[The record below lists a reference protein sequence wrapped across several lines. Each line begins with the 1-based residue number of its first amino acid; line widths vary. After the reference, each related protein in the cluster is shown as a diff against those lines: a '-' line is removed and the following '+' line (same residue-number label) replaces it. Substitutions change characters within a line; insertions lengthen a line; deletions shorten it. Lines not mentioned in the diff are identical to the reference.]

1 MDMRTFFQKIKQVET
16 AIPDEFVIVVS
27 LETPDGGKPG
37 LMTEVIRSRA
47 ARLVVEGRARL
58 ASAEEACEF
67 RKEAKDAVEAFVRAE
82 RAQNVRV
89 VVIPEEDSQEPKK
102 NRRS

>member
-37 LMTEVIRSRA
+37 VMTEVVRSRA

-58 ASAEEACEF
+58 ASVEEACEF
-67 RKEAKDAVEAFVRAE
+67 RQEAKDAVEAFARAE

-89 VVIPEEDSQEPKK
+89 MVIPEEDPQEPKK